1 MGCNPK
7 LKVSAS
13 FRSPV
18 AAPIHGLELERVRQL
33 AQFGERVHT
42 MTLVPLRATCSRL
55 PFAPIRS
62 WMFDIFIGPSTP
74 CPVAV
79 RSFTFPD
86 KLLTGRR
93 LREMMNRLVFC
104 AEGHDPEP
112 RN

>member
-1 MGCNPK
+1 
-7 LKVSAS
+7 
-13 FRSPV
+13 
-18 AAPIHGLELERVRQL
+18 
-33 AQFGERVHT
+33 
-42 MTLVPLRATCSRL
+42 
-55 PFAPIRS
+55 
-62 WMFDIFIGPSTP
+62 MFDIFIGPSTP

-104 AEGHDPEP
+104 AEGHDLEP